1 VFAALIDELRAGSEQ
16 FALRWATHDVA
27 EKHRGIKR
35 LVHPAAG
42 EIRVAYEVLLLPDDN
57 EQRLISWLPADEQS
71 VAVMSRLLS
80 VGEPVSP
87 ARLRVVG
94 AN

>member
-1 VFAALIDELRAGSEQ
+1 
-16 FALRWATHDVA
+16 
-27 EKHRGIKR
+27 
-35 LVHPAAG
+35 
-42 EIRVAYEVLLLPDDN
+42 VAYEVLLLPDDN

-71 VAVMSRLLS
+71 VGVMSRLLS

>member
-1 VFAALIDELRAGSEQ
+1 
-16 FALRWATHDVA
+16 VA
-27 EKHRGIKR
+27 D
-35 LVHPAAG
+35 
-42 EIRVAYEVLLLPDDN
+42 EVLLLPDEN

-71 VAVMSRLLS
+71 AAVTSRLLS
-80 VGEPVSP
+80 VGEPA